1 MELNV
6 AIIFMIVFFSVE
18 LNGLRRKK
26 RRRERC
32 SRLSADISGLRGA
45 EIISIRECA
54 ARCRDTASVRRA

>member
-6 AIIFMIVFFSVE
+6 AIIFLIVFFTVR
-18 LNGLRRKK
+18 LNELRRKK

-32 SRLSADISGLRGA
+32 SRLSADVSRLRGA

-54 ARCRDTASVRRA
+54 ERYRDPAFPRRA

>member
-6 AIIFMIVFFSVE
+6 AIIFLIVFFTVR
-18 LNGLRRKK
+18 LNELRRKK

-54 ARCRDTASVRRA
+54 ARCRGTASTRRA